1 MILYIIAFFIMA
13 WGLLDIF
20 GITVKNKD
28 DILQAYSD
36 ISRLLPRKKESLS
49 EKVKHSKNP
58 VQPRGMRKMILDAKS
73 TLIEMNRSGH
83 FPTICITSGF
93 FAVIGVLVAGSLNNA
108 FLVPVLAIGLAMLP
122 FIFVLLSSFSYKKRL
137 IVELGTSLSIVTAE
151 YTRSGDIIQAVK
163 ENIEYFESPVKEVF
177 ERFVVQVTMVNPNV
191 SLALRNMKKALNQEV
206 FHEWIDAVIL
216 SEDDPS
222 QRATLGP
229 IIRKFSEIRI
239 VDGEV
244 NYNLYEPL
252 RDHTIISP
260 LLLIEPFLI
269 WMMNPEWIEIAMGF
283 VVGQI
288 MYAGSLV
295 IFFYT
300 LFRVV
305 QMTRPAEFRR

>member
-1 MILYIIAFFIMA
+1 MILYILAFFIMA
-13 WGLLDIF
+13 WGLMTFF
-20 GITVKNKD
+20 GFNVKSKED
-28 DILQAYSD
+28 VLQAYSD
-36 ISRLLPRKKESLS
+36 ISRMMPKKKACLS

-58 VQPRGMRKMILDAKS
+58 VKPRGMRKMILDTKA
-73 TLIEMNRSGH
+73 TLTEMNRSGR

-93 FAVIGVLVAGSLNNA
+93 FAVIGVLMGSSLNNV
-108 FLVPVLAIGLAMLP
+108 FLIPVLAVGLAMLP
-122 FIFVLLSSFSYKKRL
+122 FIYVLLSSFGYKKRL
-137 IVELGTSLSIVTAE
+137 IVELETSLSIVTAE
-151 YTRSGDIIQAVK
+151 YTRTGDIIQSVK
-163 ENIEYFESPVKEVF
+163 ENIGYFESPVKDVF
-177 ERFVVQVTMVNPNV
+177 ERFLVQVTMVNPNV
-191 SLALRNMKKALNQEV
+191 TLALRQMKKGLNQEV

-216 SEDDPS
+216 SEGDPS
-222 QRATLGP
+222 QRPTLVP

-269 WMMNPEWIEIAMGF
+269 WMMQPEWIEIAMGF
-283 VVGQI
+283 AVGQI

-300 LFRVV
+300 LFRVI